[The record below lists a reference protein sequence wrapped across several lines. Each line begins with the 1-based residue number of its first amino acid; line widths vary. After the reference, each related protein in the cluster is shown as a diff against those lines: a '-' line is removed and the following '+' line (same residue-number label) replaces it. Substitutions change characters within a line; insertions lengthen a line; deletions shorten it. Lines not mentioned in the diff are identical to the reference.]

1 MNQTVL
7 DFQGKPIV
15 LIFQGFEQELNLDEL
30 TSIDYANLYGEA
42 VTISA
47 LLAKLGIMRAEAEK
61 NHSECKLDYD
71 ICEARLKKLHR
82 KFAANN
88 SQKIQMDDGSL
99 VKMTE
104 NALEELIKTDIV
116 WQKKKKSMIEAKRQY
131 DYMDA
136 IFWAAS
142 SKDKK
147 LNNIVKAITPEEFY
161 DELVE
166 GAINGIIIKKKEI
179 QYGKGR

>member
-7 DFQGKPIV
+7 DFNGKPVV
-15 LIFQGFEQELNLDEL
+15 LVFNAFEDELNLDEL

-61 NHSECKLDYD
+61 HLSECKLDYD
-71 ICEARLKKLHR
+71 ICEAKLRKSHR
-82 KFAANN
+82 KFAAN
-88 SQKIQMDDGSL
+88 SGGKIQMDDGTL

-104 NALEELIKTDIV
+104 NGLEELIKTDMF
-116 WQKKKKSMIEAKRQY
+116 WQKKKKTMIEAKRQY

-147 LNNIVKAITPEEFY
+147 LNNIVKAITPEELY
-161 DELVE
+161 SELIE
-166 GAINGIIIKKKEI
+166 GAINGIAIKKKQI
-179 QYGKGR
+179 QYENRR